1 LQQGAKSTPANAEI
15 SSQVALESSPLYE
28 DFMPDKEGAGSSSL
42 QENASQV
49 KQSGEPLLTKEDW
62 IEVLAGALGRTH
74 QLWGEKRKR
83 SRSKDSEEEE
93 GEEEDSQSLRP
104 ASKKS
109 SKSKDESSKALGSLS
124 SAIVDSGAVQAGK
137 KTKASA
143 RSSEEV
149 DQQKHKSAKK
159 TGAESAAWKKKLAA
173 LQKAQQQLSGKI
185 AALVHLAD

>member
-1 LQQGAKSTPANAEI
+1 
-15 SSQVALESSPLYE
+15 
-28 DFMPDKEGAGSSSL
+28 MPEKDVAGSSSL
-42 QENASQV
+42 QENASEV
-49 KQSGEPLLTKEDW
+49 KTSSQSGEPLLTKEDW

-83 SRSKDSEEEE
+83 SRSEE
-93 GEEEDSQSLRP
+93 GEEREEEEDSQSLRP
-104 ASKKS
+104 AAKKS
-109 SKSKDESSKALGSLS
+109 FKSKDESSKALGSLS

-137 KTKASA
+137 KAKASA

-149 DQQKHKSAKK
+149 DQQKNKSAKK
-159 TGAESAAWKKKLAA
+159 TAAESAAWKKKLAA

>member
-1 LQQGAKSTPANAEI
+1 
-15 SSQVALESSPLYE
+15 
-28 DFMPDKEGAGSSSL
+28 MPEKDVAGSSSL
-42 QENASQV
+42 QENASEV
-49 KQSGEPLLTKEDW
+49 KTSGQSGEPLLTKEDW

-83 SRSKDSEEEE
+83 SRSEE
-93 GEEEDSQSLRP
+93 GEEREEEDSQSLRP
-104 ASKKS
+104 AAKKS
-109 SKSKDESSKALGSLS
+109 FKSKDESSKALGSLS

-149 DQQKHKSAKK
+149 DQQKNKSSKK